1 MCNVC
6 RLRLWS
12 YPHVGHGG
20 RGVEELADDV
30 GGGGDAEDDGAQDF
44 LPPWQQQHGVLS
56 PASLAARPVSLYHA
70 HGAVTPV
77 APSVG
82 EVVAVVY
89 RGEKKESVS
98 EGSVHFVAVF
108 SSPCP
113 QYEVLTVWIL
123 EDGQRSV
130 AVLIMGKLVV
140 IQTLVEFVRADQGRC
155 PRRGIC
161 VKDKMSKSFD
171 LSRESHQMSQH
182 DSQRIVEH

>member
-30 GGGGDAEDDGAQDF
+30 GGGGDAEDDGAEDF

-56 PASLAARPVSLYHA
+56 PASLAARPVSFYHT

-89 RGEKKESVS
+89 RGEKKKSVRGVLFTLLLS
-98 EGSVHFVAVF
+98 FPARVHSMRFLPYGYWRMDSAPLLY
-108 SSPCP
+108 SS
-113 QYEVLTVWIL
+113 
-123 EDGQRSV
+123 
-130 AVLIMGKLVV
+130 
-140 IQTLVEFVRADQGRC
+140 
-155 PRRGIC
+155 
-161 VKDKMSKSFD
+161 
-171 LSRESHQMSQH
+171 
-182 DSQRIVEH
+182 